1 MGNLTSSSATS
12 MDINPRMVDNENR
25 NHRHSYNVTDQLSDD
40 ESPNNHNGNTNSNS
54 NNNSNNNNNTS
65 NIIITL
71 HNGLSNGNGIGNS
84 NVDINGSSVTG
95 NGNSNGAAKVPARTY
110 EPRERH
116 IITKNVIVIGLAF
129 MIHFTAFHGTSNLQS
144 SVNSDKA
151 LGTTTLAVIYG
162 SLILSNIFLPMTVIR
177 WFGCHLT
184 MALSFFAYM
193 PFIAAQFF
201 PRFETL
207 IPAGLMVGLGGGP
220 LWCSKCTYLS
230 TVAEALTKVR
240 GNESR
245 KDVNTVKFFGL
256 FFIFYQMAQVWGN
269 LISSS
274 VLSFTSS
281 AVEEVNAT
289 LEALVTPPPSESHVS
304 EICGARFCPGIGAE
318 VNPNLTPPEPAQIQL
333 LTSIFLICMA
343 IAVVLMMFGVNS
355 LKRYGVRRNDSGD
368 GLSGLRLLTVTLNL
382 LRKRRQL
389 LILPITMFI
398 GLEEAFL
405 AVDYTRSFVACG
417 WGISKIGFAMICF
430 GVANAIAAGIAGA
443 LVEKL
448 GRITLFVACALLN
461 ASLFVYM
468 FLYEAREGDYVMYCA
483 FAAIWG
489 ICDGVWLVVVN
500 AFYGILFPNH
510 LIAGYSNFRLW
521 ESTGSVIGYIISS
534 QLCTSTKLVILLCV
548 LGIGSAGY
556 GITEYRLRRKQKA
569 LELMLSD

>member
-1 MGNLTSSSATS
+1 MGNLTSSSGGS
-12 MDINPRMVDNENR
+12 IEINPRVIDN
-25 NHRHSYNVTDQLSDD
+25 HSRTHKHTYNVAEQASDD
-40 ESPNNHNGNTNSNS
+40 EI
-54 NNNSNNNNNTS
+54 SNNNNTT
-65 NIIITL
+65 ITFR
-71 HNGLSNGNGIGNS
+71 NGLSNGAAENLH
-84 NVDINGSSVTG
+84 T
-95 NGNSNGAAKVPARTY
+95 NGNSTTTTSNSVAKVPNTY
-110 EPRERH
+110 EPREKY

-177 WFGCHLT
+177 LFGCHLT
-184 MALSFFAYM
+184 MALAFFAYM
-193 PFIAAQFF
+193 PFMAAQFY

-207 IPAGLMVGLGGGP
+207 IPAGLMVGFGGGP
-220 LWCSKCTYLS
+220 LWCAKCTYLS
-230 TVAEALTKVR
+230 TVAEALTQVH
-240 GNESR
+240 GNQSR

-281 AVEEVNAT
+281 EVNVT
-289 LEALVTPPPSESHVS
+289 LKALITPPPSVS
-304 EICGARFCPGIGAE
+304 RVGELCGARFCPGIGAE
-318 VNPNLTPPEPAQIQL
+318 ANPNLLPPEPAKIQL
-333 LTSIFLICMA
+333 LTSIFLVCMA
-343 IAVVLMMFGVNS
+343 TAVILMIFGVSS
-355 LKRYGVRRNDSGD
+355 LKRYGVHRSDSGD
-368 GLSGLRLLTVTLNL
+368 GISGFRLLMVTVNM

-448 GRITLFVACALLN
+448 GRITLFIACALIN
-461 ASLFVYM
+461 ASLFIYM
-468 FLYEAREGDYVMYCA
+468 FMYEAREGDYVMYCA

-534 QLCTSTKLVILLCV
+534 QLCTSTKLLILLFV
-548 LGIGSAGY
+548 LSVGSIGY
-556 GITEYRLRRKQKA
+556 GITEYRLRKKQKA

>member
-1 MGNLTSSSATS
+1 MA
-12 MDINPRMVDNENR
+12 DNENR
-25 NHRHSYNVTDQLSDD
+25 NHRHSYNVTEQHSDD
-40 ESPNNHNGNTNSNS
+40 ESSNNHNSS
-54 NNNSNNNNNTS
+54 PNNNTTDT
-65 NIIITL
+65 IIIAL

-84 NVDINGSSVTG
+84 NVDINSSAVTG
-95 NGNSNGAAKVPARTY
+95 NGSGAAKLSARTY

-129 MIHFTAFHGTSNLQS
+129 MIQFTAFHGTSNLQS

-193 PFIAAQFF
+193 PFIAAQFY

-207 IPAGLMVGLGGGP
+207 IPAGLMVGFGGGP

-274 VLSFTSS
+274 VLSFGSS
-281 AVEEVNAT
+281 AVVELNTT
-289 LEALVTPPPSESHVS
+289 LEALVTPPPSDSHVG
-304 EICGARFCPGIGAE
+304 EICGARFCPGIGAD
-318 VNPNLTPPEPAQIQL
+318 VNPNLTPPEPAKIQL

-343 IAVVLMMFGVNS
+343 TAVVLMLFGVNS
-355 LKRYGVRRNDSGD
+355 LKRYGVRRSDSGD
-368 GLSGLRLLTVTLNL
+368 GMSGLRLLTVTLNL

-448 GRITLFVACALLN
+448 GRITLFIACALLN
-461 ASLFVYM
+461 ASLFTYM
-468 FLYEAREGDYVMYCA
+468 FFYEAREGDYVMYCA

-534 QLCTSTKLVILLCV
+534 QFCTSTKLVILLCV

-556 GITEYRLRRKQKA
+556 AITEYRLRRKQKA